1 MISFAQ
7 ESTER
12 LHEATSKLHD
22 CNKDLLEVQE
32 FAELQKRDRES
43 MSVSL
48 AKAEESCQDLKHKL
62 ECSENRCS
70 QLEKFLAASELK
82 ASAAGAEG
90 ESASFSRTV
99 ANAVRGQLGGGGIGI
114 ESPRKSSATV
124 VSHSTLTDSQVP
136 SSIPLLASASPP
148 TKSTPAQSPSHAHTQ
163 LPNDDRV
170 LPQELI
176 GVGDAGKTH
185 GEAFRQVH
193 AMQVQLPQ
201 PQHYAQHGQFLQPAM
216 PMQKI
221 YAAHPPQ
228 HHLRQPAAG
237 GSTLTPRI
245 TSAVPQ
251 LVLTHAPQQ
260 QFLNQGRVGAN
271 IIDTTARPE
280 LLLALPFGVVP
291 SPGTKPRTSSTEK
304 GAEPEDMAS
313 LQGMI
318 GEAV

>member
-1 MISFAQ
+1 MIPFAQ

-48 AKAEESCQDLKHKL
+48 AKAEESCQDLKQKL
-62 ECSENRCS
+62 ECSDNRCS
-70 QLEKFLAASELK
+70 QLEKFLAASEPK

-90 ESASFSRTV
+90 ESAPFSRTV
-99 ANAVRGQLGGGGIGI
+99 ANAVRGQLGGGGLGI
-114 ESPRKSSATV
+114 ESPPKSSATA
-124 VSHSTLTDSQVP
+124 VSNSTLTDSQVP
-136 SSIPLLASASPP
+136 ASIPLLASASPP
-148 TKSTPAQSPSHAHTQ
+148 TKSTPAQSTSHA
-163 LPNDDRV
+163 V
-170 LPQELI
+170 VPQELV

-185 GEAFRQVH
+185 DEAIRQVH

-201 PQHYAQHGQFLQPAM
+201 PQHYAQHAQFLQPAM
-216 PMQKI
+216 PMQKV
-221 YAAHPPQ
+221 YVAHPPQ

-237 GSTLTPRI
+237 VSPLTPRI
-245 TSAVPQ
+245 TSALPQ
-251 LVLTHAPQQ
+251 SVLTPAPQQ

-271 IIDTTARPE
+271 MIDTTARPE
-280 LLLALPFGVVP
+280 LPLALPFGVVR
-291 SPGTKPRTSSTEK
+291 SPGTKPRTTSTEN
-304 GAEPEDMAS
+304 GAEPENMAG
-313 LQGMI
+313 LHGMI